1 MYLGFDPG
9 MAGAVAAIHPDGEAV
24 VFDMPTV
31 ATVRTRREVVAREL
45 ANIVAPLAV
54 GGDAVAVLEQPI
66 AMPSQA
72 SDRGVRRCRRRRSPD
87 GGRVM
92 PADMHDAPMR
102 RAHAAETRRRRK
114 VAGGQAELTLEE
126 GRS

>member
-1 MYLGFDPG
+1 
-9 MAGAVAAIHPDGEAV
+9 
-24 VFDMPTV
+24 
-31 ATVRTRREVVAREL
+31 
-45 ANIVAPLAV
+45 
-54 GGDAVAVLEQPI
+54 
-66 AMPSQA
+66 
-72 SDRGVRRCRRRRSPD
+72 
-87 GGRVM
+87 M